1 MKTQRFHHVIDFL
14 FAAALFGVFLVSSV
28 MVIAVGA
35 GAYRNITE
43 KSQEDYT
50 LRTSLSYVNEKLRQ
64 ADSNGALSVGTVGDN
79 TALMLTQ
86 DYDGESYTT
95 YIYEYNGS
103 LCELF
108 TKSDAPADPDYGT
121 PLLTLSDFGI
131 ERLADALYRVSITTE
146 DGMTSSLLLHPFST
160 NAEFDNAETDSRSAG
175 SESSGVSESE
185 VKP

>member
-64 ADSNGALSVGTVGDN
+64 ADSNGALSVGMVGGN

-95 YIYEYNGS
+95 YIYESNGS

-160 NAEFDNAETDSRSAG
+160 NAAFDNTETDSRSAG

-185 VKP
+185 VEP